1 MGRRADQLEPLA
13 CSPRITMQELLQ
25 DLFRMFYPL
34 SKAEQRRWA
43 ALLSLSEE
51 EYVSAL
57 ESEALKRGL
66 QQSVVDGAVAWLDR
80 DGHQLMLLFRVPDP
94 RDLGAVRGVY
104 DTISENEAPWRTRSF
119 TKPQT
124 GGARGT
130 FSTCRSSRISPT
142 VIEFL
147 GPALNVRGEQ
157 ANQRVELPGARD
169 GRFPANA
176 GASGEQRTW
185 TVFSALEGVFQAAPR
200 EGSCRGFAQ
209 RVPL

>member
-157 ANQRVELPGARD
+157 ANQRVELPGAR
-169 GRFPANA
+169 GVQRPRGCVGA
-176 GASGEQRTW
+176 GARRAG
-185 TVFSALEGVFQAAPR
+185 L
-200 EGSCRGFAQ
+200 
-209 RVPL
+209 